1 MPGYHLAKGH
11 KRRHQVEQP
20 AVQQRPLTAPCRNPP
35 KLLEGRK
42 PARHKMTHPVHSRV
56 IPARRFPVVAGR
68 YRSCDVPRFQRRQRD
83 VGVVCLVRCRPAAG
97 AGNLAAGC
105 RLPVAI
111 RRRRNC
117 PASAA
122 GAFAP
127 RRKTRY
133 NTHST
138 SRVRGEGSH
147 SGLVRAPAKRLS
159 WETGIVGSNPTP
171 SAILYPAVIGPLA
184 PAPGISNGAGNGNG
198 NRTPGAHRNLPSCRL
213 ITSGPSAAR

>member
-11 KRRHQVEQP
+11 QLRHQVEQP
-20 AVQQRPLTAPCRNPP
+20 AVQQRPLAAPCRNPS
-35 KLLEGRK
+35 KLIEGRK
-42 PARHKMTHPVHSRV
+42 TVLHKMTHPVHPRG
-56 IPARRFPVVAGR
+56 IPARRFPVGAGR
-68 YRSCDVPRFQRRQRD
+68 YHSGDVLRFQQRQRG

-97 AGNLAAGC
+97 AGNLAISC
-105 RLPVAI
+105 RLSVAI
-111 RRRRNC
+111 RRQRNC
-117 PASAA
+117 PTSAG

-171 SAILYPAVIGPLA
+171 SAILYPAVIRPLA

-198 NRTPGAHRNLPSCRL
+198 NRMPGAHRNLPSCRL

>member
-1 MPGYHLAKGH
+1 MCRSTIRTGGF
-11 KRRHQVEQP
+11 RRNGSILP
-20 AVQQRPLTAPCRNPP
+20 
-35 KLLEGRK
+35 RK
-42 PARHKMTHPVHSRV
+42 PPPAIAAGGSGLIQCRTDADGIVH
-56 IPARRFPVVAGR
+56 
-68 YRSCDVPRFQRRQRD
+68 
-83 VGVVCLVRCRPAAG
+83 CRPAAG
-97 AGNLAAGC
+97 AGNLAIGC

-111 RRRRNC
+111 RRQRNC
-117 PASAA
+117 PTSAG

-133 NTHST
+133 NSHST

-184 PAPGISNGAGNGNG
+184 LAPGISNGAGNGNG
-198 NRTPGAHRNLPSCRL
+198 NRMPGAHRNLPSCRL